1 MPAMAPVSVVAV
13 AAAASMQLAAMVAEP
28 RALALLVPPVCARPQ
43 SVVTLTI
50 SAVPQADQ
58 RMSAG
63 THLLIADLSQAAT
76 IAPIAQTAVH
86 PTVAALPTAAAHRI
100 AVVAVVEI

>member
-1 MPAMAPVSVVAV
+1 
-13 AAAASMQLAAMVAEP
+13 
-28 RALALLVPPVCARPQ
+28 
-43 SVVTLTI
+43 
-50 SAVPQADQ
+50 
-58 RMSAG
+58 MSAG

-100 AVVAVVEI
+100 AVVAVVVVPLAAAALVAAAVEAVQEVAAVAT